1 VRNNAYQNK
10 IFIGTILKLLKQ
22 SKANSVFAE
31 CPDEI
36 INITSE
42 FENSVCLELQVHIL
56 NFIMSPCDSRDQLF
70 RDFIEQEGIL

>member
-1 VRNNAYQNK
+1 MRNNAYQNK

-42 FENSVCLELQVHIL
+42 FENSVCLELQIHIL
-56 NFIMSPCDSRDQLF
+56 NFIMSPSESRDQLF